1 MIIAVIILS
10 ILLFNAYFHFVL
22 VEKVAFTKYSFDMFT
37 TLFFAILGPI
47 VGNIII
53 LPIYIIVQAYKH
65 KKKKRKGE

>member
-10 ILLFNAYFHFVL
+10 IFLFNAYFHFIL
-22 VEKVAFTKYSFDMFT
+22 MEKVAFAGYDFDMST
-37 TLFFAILGPI
+37 TLFYGILGPI